1 MSAPPNHNENSNNG
15 RMKENVAKT
24 AGFIVFS
31 GIAFSLLKTL
41 NPYKH
46 QHTINSSETRT
57 HTNVL
62 PLQKST
68 PEYILQKPLEPIQI
82 SPLDSTPLSSRT
94 VQIVKGDTL
103 WALSK
108 KHGVSVDAIKEANGL
123 TGNTIYAGKKLVI
136 P

>member
-1 MSAPPNHNENSNNG
+1 MSAPPNHSNNNG
-15 RMKENVAKT
+15 SSRMKENVAKT

-41 NPYKH
+41 NPYK
-46 QHTINSSETRT
+46 QNTINSSHHNT
-57 HTNVL
+57 L

-82 SPLDSTPLSSRT
+82 SDVISTLDSTPRT
-94 VQIVKGDTL
+94 IQIVKGDTL